1 LKETLRV
8 GIAQM
13 HSLLGNV
20 DKNLEKHIVYI
31 ELARKEKVDLL
42 VFPELSLT
50 GYLLRDIAYEIAEDA
65 EEALNE
71 IVGRAEPMCI
81 VPGLVREARTGIYEN
96 SVAYVCGGE
105 LHGFYSKLYL
115 PDYGLFEEARYFR
128 AGSVADARV
137 HEWREWRVG
146 SIICEDA
153 WHPEPAELISRRGAD
168 VIVIHAAS
176 PIRGL
181 YGTGDTPPE
190 RVWEA
195 VAVTRAVENA
205 SYVVFVNRVGP
216 ENEEYFWG
224 GSMVVSP
231 EGEVVARARKM
242 EEDFLVV
249 DLDIHSLRTARRF
262 SSYKLHRGDVHEALA
277 ELR

>member
-1 LKETLRV
+1 MKEKLRV

-13 HSLLGNV
+13 HSYLGNV
-20 DKNLEKHIVYI
+20 DKNLEKHIVYM
-31 ELARKEKVDLL
+31 ELARKEGVDLL

-50 GYLLRDIAYEIAEDA
+50 GYLLRDLAYEISEDA

-71 IVGRAEPMCI
+71 IVGRSEPMCI
-81 VPGLVREARTGIYEN
+81 VPGLVREPRTGVYEN

-105 LHGFYSKLYL
+105 VAGFYSKLYL

-128 AGSVADARV
+128 PGGVEDARV
-137 HEWREWRVG
+137 YEWREWRIG

-153 WHPEPAELISRRGAD
+153 WHPEPAELVARRGAD

-181 YGTGDTPPE
+181 YGEGPAPPE
-190 RVWEA
+190 RAWEA
-195 VAVTRAVENA
+195 IAVARAVENTA
-205 SYVVFVNRVGP
+205 YVVFVNRVGP
-216 ENEEYFWG
+216 EDEEYFWG
-224 GSMVVSP
+224 GSMVVGP
-231 EGEVVARARKM
+231 GGEVIARAKKM

-249 DLDIHSLRTARRF
+249 DLDIHRLRTARRF
-262 SSYKLHRGDVHEALA
+262 SSFKLHRRDIHEALSR
-277 ELR
+277 LR